1 MVNRHLWF
9 DEETQYPDTML
20 NIVNHSFTDPL
31 IEFVKGHLIHKAE
44 QGMKFYRFFQSQLEE
59 YGIAILATVL
69 LYQLGGLQ
77 EVELAC
83 SINANSSR
91 FMLTTM
97 HHFDPPFRLRRLG
110 TTRIADFAV
119 ANYFLLER
127 FLRIGAPK
135 VGIDSRFESTKGA
148 PKIRLVPKFSSD
160 MDTDETVDSSVDGY
174 LDSLS
179 EGSMESEYKIPIPS
193 QARIEDALARKVRQ
207 VIQQDYTGCKPL
219 DHQVSGFETG
229 INYNPPGANPS
240 IENEVPLLM
249 RELYL
254 WLDETPVGQCEPL
267 VSLLSRA
274 IRTRHLEIN
283 IFPTVQFVGR
293 SELASIAAFD
303 AFVKIFY
310 AQMETLEALTVQRLR
325 MDMFKARPGLKFAG
339 FATQVPS
346 TLFPNLRI
354 VLGFAKEKIPEDITQ
369 AIGDLWA
376 SLPYLEDPVSGE
388 WDINGQKEPGSASWR
403 KSDIKCV
410 PIKILAHGP
419 RYRDVFCTDEGWNG
433 PFQKHYSFDVAYS
446 SNSPQSNYSSVDEPK
461 DIDITAWNASSE
473 GSESI

>member
-20 NIVNHSFTDPL
+20 NIVNYSFTDPL
-31 IEFVKGHLIHKAE
+31 IEFVKSATFRLRAEEVTKQLEGLRGHLIHKAE
-44 QGMKFYRFFQSQLEE
+44 QGMKFYRFFESQLEE

-229 INYNPPGANPS
+229 INYNPP
-240 IENEVPLLM
+240 EFLELL
-249 RELYL
+249 
-254 WLDETPVGQCEPL
+254 
-267 VSLLSRA
+267 
-274 IRTRHLEIN
+274 
-283 IFPTVQFVGR
+283 
-293 SELASIAAFD
+293 
-303 AFVKIFY
+303 
-310 AQMETLEALTVQRLR
+310 
-325 MDMFKARPGLKFAG
+325 
-339 FATQVPS
+339 
-346 TLFPNLRI
+346 
-354 VLGFAKEKIPEDITQ
+354 
-369 AIGDLWA
+369 
-376 SLPYLEDPVSGE
+376 
-388 WDINGQKEPGSASWR
+388 
-403 KSDIKCV
+403 
-410 PIKILAHGP
+410 
-419 RYRDVFCTDEGWNG
+419 
-433 PFQKHYSFDVAYS
+433 
-446 SNSPQSNYSSVDEPK
+446 
-461 DIDITAWNASSE
+461 
-473 GSESI
+473 